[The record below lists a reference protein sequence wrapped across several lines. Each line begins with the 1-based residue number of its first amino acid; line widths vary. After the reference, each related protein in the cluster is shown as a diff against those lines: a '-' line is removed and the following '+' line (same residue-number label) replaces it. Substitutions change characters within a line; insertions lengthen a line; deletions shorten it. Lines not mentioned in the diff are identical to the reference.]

1 MLEWKV
7 AVGDTVEHDQV
18 VVEVKTAKS
27 VVTLPIPYAGTVT
40 ARHSRAGEVV
50 QVGAPLL
57 SVGEAAEASG
67 SGAVLIGYGTSARPV
82 RRLSPR
88 TATAS
93 DPDASDT
100 PDTPDAPVDV
110 ERFTIRNPVGPRV

>member
-40 ARHSRAGEVV
+40 ALHSRAGEVV
-50 QVGAPLL
+50 QVGAPPF
-57 SVGEAAEASG
+57 SPWERPRRHP
-67 SGAVLIGYGTSARPV
+67 ARVP
-82 RRLSPR
+82 S
-88 TATAS
+88 
-93 DPDASDT
+93 
-100 PDTPDAPVDV
+100 
-110 ERFTIRNPVGPRV
+110 